1 MQNILEIE
9 NLNLSFLI
17 DNKKYSCIKNLNLTF
32 EKGKMHGIVGESG
45 CGKTMLM
52 SSVLGILPNNAIID
66 EGKILFEGED
76 LLNKNTDLMKIRGRK
91 IAYIPQD
98 PMTSLNPLY
107 TIENQLLEVVNL
119 DEKKPTHEARKI
131 IIQKLEE
138 VGIQNA
144 EERLNS
150 YPHELSGGMRQ
161 RIIIAMALLTGAE
174 IIIADE
180 PTTALDVTIQ
190 AQIMEILVQIKNSGK
205 TIILITHNLA
215 LVWQYVDTATI
226 MYLGEIVERN
236 TAHGLFKNP
245 LHPYTKALIQTLPK
259 NNSEKLKNIKGQPSP
274 ITEIISGCSYHPRC
288 DFCMEKCTQEHPEFK
303 NDVRCYL
310 YS

>member
-17 DNKKYSCIKNLNLTF
+17 DDKKFNCIKNLNLTF
-32 EKGKMHGIVGESG
+32 EKGKMHSIVGESG

-52 SSVLGILPNNAIID
+52 SSVLGILPNNANID
-66 EGKILFEGED
+66 SGKIFFEGQN
-76 LLNKNTDLMKIRGRK
+76 LLDNATDLMKIRGRK

-107 TIENQLLEVVNL
+107 TIENQLLEVINL
-119 DEKKPTHEARKI
+119 DEKKPYDKARKI
-131 IIQKLEE
+131 IIEKLEE

-144 EERLNS
+144 EERLKS

-174 IIIADE
+174 LIIADE

-236 TAHGLFKNP
+236 SAQGLFKNP
-245 LHPYTKALIQTLPK
+245 QHPYTKALIQTLPK
-259 NNSEKLKNIKGQPSP
+259 NINEKLKNIKGQPSP
-274 ITEIISGCSYHPRC
+274 ITETISGCAYHPRC
-288 DFCMEKCTQEHPEFK
+288 DYCMEKCATEHPEFK
-303 NDVRCYL
+303 NNVMCHL

>member
-17 DNKKYSCIKNLNLTF
+17 DGKKFSCIKNLNLAF
-32 EKGKMHGIVGESG
+32 EKGKMHAIVGESG

-52 SSVLGILPNNAIID
+52 SSVLGILPNNAHID
-66 EGKILFEGED
+66 SGKIFFEGRN
-76 LLNKNTDLMKIRGRK
+76 LLDDATDLMKIRGRK

-119 DEKKPTHEARKI
+119 DEKKPLDKAREI

-144 EERLNS
+144 EERLKS

-174 IIIADE
+174 LIIADE

-236 TAHGLFKNP
+236 SAQGLFKNP
-245 LHPYTKALIQTLPK
+245 QHPYTKALIQTLPK
-259 NNSEKLKNIKGQPSP
+259 NTQEKLKNIKGQPSP
-274 ITEIISGCSYHPRC
+274 ITEIISGCAYHPRC
-288 DFCMEKCTQEHPEFK
+288 DFCMEKCATEHPEFK
-303 NDVRCYL
+303 NNVMCHM

>member
-17 DNKKYSCIKNLNLTF
+17 DNKKFNCIKNLNLTF

-52 SSVLGILPNNAIID
+52 SSVLGILPNNAHID
-66 EGKILFEGED
+66 TGKILFNGEN
-76 LLNKNTDLMKIRGRK
+76 LLDSNTNLMKFRGRK

-119 DEKKPTHEARKI
+119 DGKKPLDEAREI

-138 VGIQNA
+138 VGIQKA
-144 EERLNS
+144 KERLKS

-174 IIIADE
+174 LIIADE

-190 AQIMEILVQIKNSGK
+190 AQIMEILVRIKNSGK

-215 LVWQYVDTATI
+215 LIWQYVDTATI

-236 TAHGLFKNP
+236 SAKGLFKNP
-245 LHPYTKALIQTLPK
+245 QHPPFCLVRPRRFPLRRPRFH
-259 NNSEKLKNIKGQPSP
+259 SP
-274 ITEIISGCSYHPRC
+274 
-288 DFCMEKCTQEHPEFK
+288 FCP
-303 NDVRCYL
+303 Y
-310 YS
+310 

>member
-17 DNKKYSCIKNLNLTF
+17 DGNKFNCIKNLNLSF

-52 SSVLGILPNNAIID
+52 SSVLGVLPNNAIID
-66 EGKILFEGED
+66 SGKILFEGQN
-76 LLNKNTDLMKIRGRK
+76 LLDNNTDLMKIRGRK

-119 DEKKPTHEARKI
+119 DGKKEPDKAREI

-144 EERLNS
+144 KERLKS

-174 IIIADE
+174 LIIADE

-190 AQIMEILVQIKNSGK
+190 AQIMEILVKIKNSGK

-215 LVWQYVDTATI
+215 LVWQYVDSSTI

-236 TAHGLFKNP
+236 SAQGLFKAP
-245 LHPYTKALIQTLPK
+245 RHPYTKALIDTLPK
-259 NNSEKLKNIKGQPSP
+259 NTQEKLKNIKGQPSP
-274 ITEIISGCSYHPRC
+274 ITKVISGCAYHPRC
-288 DFCMEKCTQEHPEFK
+288 DFCMAKCKTEHPEFK
-303 NDVRCYL
+303 NDVMCHL
-310 YS
+310 Y

>member
-17 DNKKYSCIKNLNLTF
+17 DDKKYNCIKNLNLSF

-45 CGKTMLM
+45 CGKTITM
-52 SSVLGILPNNAIID
+52 SCVLGILPNNAHID
-66 EGKILFEGED
+66 TGKIIFDGKN
-76 LLNKNTDLMKIRGRK
+76 LLDKNTDLMKIRGRK

-119 DEKKPTHEARKI
+119 DKKIPLDEARKI
-131 IIQKLEE
+131 ILEKLEE

-144 EERLNS
+144 KDRLKS

-161 RIIIAMALLTGAE
+161 RVIIAMALLTGAE
-174 IIIADE
+174 VIIADE

-190 AQIMEILVQIKNSGK
+190 AQIMEILVRIKNSGK
-205 TIILITHNLA
+205 TIIFITHNLA
-215 LVWQYVDTATI
+215 LVWQYMDTATI

-236 TAHGLFKNP
+236 SAQGLFKNP

-259 NNSEKLKNIKGQPSP
+259 GASEKLKNIKGQPSP
-274 ITEIISGCSYHPRC
+274 ITETISGCAYHPRC
-288 DFCMEKCTQEHPEFK
+288 DFCMEKCKTEHPIFK
-303 NDVRCYL
+303 NNVMCHL

>member
-17 DNKKYSCIKNLNLTF
+17 DGKKYNCIKNLNLSF

-45 CGKTMLM
+45 CGKTITM
-52 SSVLGILPNNAIID
+52 SSVLGILPNNATID
-66 EGKILFEGED
+66 TGKIIFDGKN
-76 LLNKNTDLMKIRGRK
+76 LLDKNTDLMKIRGRK

-119 DEKKPTHEARKI
+119 DGKKPLEEARKI
-131 IIQKLEE
+131 ILEKLEE

-144 EERLNS
+144 KDRLKS

-161 RIIIAMALLTGAE
+161 RVIIAMALLTGAE
-174 IIIADE
+174 LIIADE

-190 AQIMEILVQIKNSGK
+190 AQIMEILVRIKNSGK
-205 TIILITHNLA
+205 TIIFITHNLA
-215 LVWQYVDTATI
+215 LVWQYMDTATI
-226 MYLGEIVERN
+226 MYLGEVVERN
-236 TAHGLFKNP
+236 SAKGLFKNP
-245 LHPYTKALIQTLPK
+245 YHPYTKALIQTLPK
-259 NNSEKLKNIKGQPSP
+259 GTSEKLKNIKGQPSP
-274 ITEIISGCSYHPRC
+274 ITETISGCAYHPRC
-288 DFCMEKCTQEHPEFK
+288 DFCMEKCKTEHPTFK
-303 NDVRCYL
+303 NNVMCHL
-310 YS
+310 CS